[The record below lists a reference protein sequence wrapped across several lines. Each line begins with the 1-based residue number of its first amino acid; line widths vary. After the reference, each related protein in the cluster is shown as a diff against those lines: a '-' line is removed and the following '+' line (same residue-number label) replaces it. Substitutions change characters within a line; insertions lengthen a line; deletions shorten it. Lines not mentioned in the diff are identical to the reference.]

1 MHTNMM
7 LALVA
12 LTIVMLATPAAAST
26 PAPPTTPAPPLPCD
40 FQNSTDCSLVLECTW
55 NTDDNKCEIYVRSDD
70 GEYYVILAVFITIV
84 VVCKCGGLVGFC
96 PCWRKDDKKVEDQQ
110 PPQEGVS
117 SNGTAAPYNH
127 GNWTAPACSA
137 SPSNW
142 TTPSYSTAAPDNHD
156 NWTAPA
162 YTADKQT
169 PQEVEDQQTPQ
180 EGVDKHTLQE
190 VVVQQPPQEQEVVVK
205 ETPQANANPY

>member
-12 LTIVMLATPAAAST
+12 LTIVMLVTPAAAST

-40 FQNSTDCSLVLECTW
+40 FQNSTACSLVLKCTW
-55 NTDDNKCEIYVRSDD
+55 NTDDNKCEIYVSSDD
-70 GEYYVILAVFITIV
+70 VTFYVVLALVITLV
-84 VVCKCGGLVGFC
+84 VVCKCGGLVC
-96 PCWRKDDKKVEDQQ
+96 LCMRKDDKK
-110 PPQEGVS
+110 
-117 SNGTAAPYNH
+117 
-127 GNWTAPACSA
+127 
-137 SPSNW
+137 
-142 TTPSYSTAAPDNHD
+142 
-156 NWTAPA
+156 
-162 YTADKQT
+162 
-169 PQEVEDQQTPQ
+169 VEDQQTPQ